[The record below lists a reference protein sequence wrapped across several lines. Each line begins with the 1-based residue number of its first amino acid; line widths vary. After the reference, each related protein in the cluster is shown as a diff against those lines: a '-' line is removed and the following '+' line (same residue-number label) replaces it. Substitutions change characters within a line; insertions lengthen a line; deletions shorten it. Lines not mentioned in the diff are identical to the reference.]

1 MGITSSSL
9 LQAAGFV
16 RRSCRTMRTQASNS
30 SAHSSVVIIG
40 IFGVTPNLKEIAMG
54 EIGPRF
60 KRAELE
66 KSGLATV
73 RGDGISEG
81 LRGVTAD
88 ALKMDPAAH
97 QTNRELARKIQ
108 QLVS

>member
-1 MGITSSSL
+1 
-9 LQAAGFV
+9 
-16 RRSCRTMRTQASNS
+16 
-30 SAHSSVVIIG
+30 
-40 IFGVTPNLKEIAMG
+40 MG

-73 RGDGISEG
+73 RGDGVSEG

-88 ALKMDPAAH
+88 AMKMDPAAH

-108 QLVS
+108 QLVADMKPSDGGVPRFVLAWRMYPNAESAYWDQAAAGHVCGCGCGCPIGA